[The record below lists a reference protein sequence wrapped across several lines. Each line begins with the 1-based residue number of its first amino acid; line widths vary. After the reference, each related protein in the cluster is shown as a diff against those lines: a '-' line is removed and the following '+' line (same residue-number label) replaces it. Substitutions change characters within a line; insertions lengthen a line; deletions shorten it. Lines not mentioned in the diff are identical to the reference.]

1 MGQAGGASMKVGDLV
16 KMYGDPG
23 FYGVLLRRTESNFS
37 GVWWTVY
44 WQSGYVSDRCEDL
57 MEVVA

>member
-1 MGQAGGASMKVGDLV
+1 MRVGDLV

-23 FYGVLLRRTESNFS
+23 FYGVLLGRTESNFS

-44 WQSGYVSDRCEDL
+44 WQSGYVSDRNESL
-57 MEVVA
+57 MEVTSESR